1 MFVKNDNTVFLAP
14 YISLPDLDISYSHY
28 PPELLSPTTTYVSSV
43 DVLLRRVSLD
53 ETRGVGMTII
63 CQDGDVYS
71 LNGVSQSQLSMDNFE
86 EFSFEFNT
94 NPNEGPVCD
103 LTKKLV
109 IITLGNL
116 GNVEV
121 AGTDNNTIPW
131 MGAGTN
137 NLEPDD
143 TRYAIWFNIHASPPG
158 GKTPVLIVP
167 GLLGTDMYSDTNQLW
182 VNMPM
187 MAVDVGDGFM
197 NPLQFNNTLQPT
209 DQSVYTGQIV
219 SNPDKLFDYTA
230 GLVQEFENQGYLQS
244 TTSSDATLFTFPYD
258 WRYGASGTIM
268 GSTTVADLLKEK
280 INEIRQQTGSDQVDI
295 IAHSTGGLLVKQY
308 VMEHPSDNHIRKAV
322 FVGVPNL
329 GAPKALKVLFEGD
342 NFGIPFLSDSE
353 MQKISQN
360 LPVTYDL
367 SPGQEYYDSLGSY
380 LRIGTLDANN
390 PSYKDLNYTDAVG
403 YLKNQGYNSLALNN
417 ESSFHSADFDNF
429 DMRSSGVDLYN
440 IVGCKTGTIGRILDL
455 QDANGNHTDYVP
467 NPDGG
472 FSGDGTVPFGS
483 ADSLAVNGSNTY
495 FARYADHGKMPS
507 ADGIR
512 QLIVNLIS
520 GSTLDTG
527 SNIITRDQLENNHS
541 LCEVNGESINIKS
554 PVAIGVTDQNG
565 NFSGM
570 ASDSSIQNDIPGAD
584 YEVWGEH
591 KYVFLPEGDGQQYK
605 INLNGTGSGTF
616 TIDDQTIDQNNI
628 VKTQVFSNLSV
639 TPALTGTVN
648 LGGDNGQ
655 TTLTLLATP
664 DSSPITVSP
673 DSVINAE
680 ESLDLTPPISTST
693 LTGTMGQPGYYMSNV
708 AVALSASDP
717 VIDGNASTTSGVL
730 KIQYS
735 LDGGATTTYQS
746 TVDVKSEGDHTVSFY
761 ATDNAGNNE
770 QPQSLTFTIDKTPP
784 ELIIQFDP
792 NAQDLS
798 FTAADTY
805 PTVLATSIAATK
817 LVKRPPVKVVDQDN
831 VITATDAAGNTTV
844 LTLQGKDRKH
854 NLKADIKSLTYNG
867 VAADL
872 SKNTLHFDWLF
883 NKSGVLQVLTQQ
895 VVAKNNFN
903 LLAVFGLG
911 KTVVIGKDQ
920 TGKISQTVNG
930 LALLKVLTSRG
941 DLAWSLAR

>member
-1 MFVKNDNTVFLAP
+1 
-14 YISLPDLDISYSHY
+14 
-28 PPELLSPTTTYVSSV
+28 
-43 DVLLRRVSLD
+43 
-53 ETRGVGMTII
+53 
-63 CQDGDVYS
+63 
-71 LNGVSQSQLSMDNFE
+71 
-86 EFSFEFNT
+86 
-94 NPNEGPVCD
+94 
-103 LTKKLV
+103 
-109 IITLGNL
+109 
-116 GNVEV
+116 
-121 AGTDNNTIPW
+121 
-131 MGAGTN
+131 
-137 NLEPDD
+137 
-143 TRYAIWFNIHASPPG
+143 
-158 GKTPVLIVP
+158 
-167 GLLGTDMYSDTNQLW
+167 
-182 VNMPM
+182 
-187 MAVDVGDGFM
+187 
-197 NPLQFNNTLQPT
+197 
-209 DQSVYTGQIV
+209 
-219 SNPDKLFDYTA
+219 
-230 GLVQEFENQGYLQS
+230 
-244 TTSSDATLFTFPYD
+244 
-258 WRYGASGTIM
+258 
-268 GSTTVADLLKEK
+268 
-280 INEIRQQTGSDQVDI
+280 
-295 IAHSTGGLLVKQY
+295 
-308 VMEHPSDNHIRKAV
+308 
-322 FVGVPNL
+322 
-329 GAPKALKVLFEGD
+329 
-342 NFGIPFLSDSE
+342 
-353 MQKISQN
+353 
-360 LPVTYDL
+360 
-367 SPGQEYYDSLGSY
+367 
-380 LRIGTLDANN
+380 
-390 PSYKDLNYTDAVG
+390 
-403 YLKNQGYNSLALNN
+403 
-417 ESSFHSADFDNF
+417 
-429 DMRSSGVDLYN
+429 
-440 IVGCKTGTIGRILDL
+440 
-455 QDANGNHTDYVP
+455 
-467 NPDGG
+467 
-472 FSGDGTVPFGS
+472 
-483 ADSLAVNGSNTY
+483 
-495 FARYADHGKMPS
+495 
-507 ADGIR
+507 
-512 QLIVNLIS
+512 
-520 GSTLDTG
+520 
-527 SNIITRDQLENNHS
+527 
-541 LCEVNGESINIKS
+541 
-554 PVAIGVTDQNG
+554 
-565 NFSGM
+565 M